1 MRAARLAF
9 ALPFRRIFSHAGC
22 TGESPW
28 MRQPATGPPPSVSIP
43 SVRCRSAHRSFSRR
57 VKSRTSASNRMADR
71 TSSRCC
77 ISILLD
83 QPDRIYLHSG
93 PASRTL
99 RQLASGI
106 PVCVTVTQLD
116 GLVYSR
122 DAKYHSA
129 NYRCVMCFGRGR
141 IFENEETKRAMFE
154 AMTQRYF
161 PGRTAGRDYTPAP
174 SSHLTSTAVVEVTH
188 RRDQRQDARRRAKGP
203 QDGDEDAPGTC
214 GVAGSLTTPYS
225 ITRYSARHRAR
236 SAAPRVARFQLIAAP
251 VSARQGPLPEWY

>member
-1 MRAARLAF
+1 MGEATNQWTTKVRQHPERAVPQRAQEFLAEGQVAHVGF
-9 ALPFRRIFSHAGC
+9 EHDGRPYVIPMLY
-22 TGESPW
+22 
-28 MRQPATGPPPSVSIP
+28 QYSV
-43 SVRCRSAHRSFSRR
+43 
-57 VKSRTSASNRMADR
+57 
-71 TSSRCC
+71 
-77 ISILLD
+77 D

-141 IFENEETKRAMFE
+141 IFEDEEAKRVMFE

-174 SSHLTSTAVVEVTH
+174 SSHLTTTAVVEVTIEEISAKM
-188 RRDQRQDARRRAKGP
+188 REGGPKGP
-203 QDGDEDAPGTC
+203 QDADDNAPGTC
-214 GVAGSLTTPYS
+214 GV
-225 ITRYSARHRAR
+225 ID
-236 SAAPRVARFQLIAAP
+236 V
-251 VSARQGPLPEWY
+251 